1 MIGLDAAGKTTILYR
16 LKLSKTVTVIPTIG
30 FNIETITPGPGLTF
44 DVWDIGYSEKLRPLS
59 KHYYPGTQGFI
70 FVVDSQDQERFSE
83 ARELL
88 HDMVYANEMDANIP
102 ILILANKQDLAGAHD
117 VTKLI
122 DELQLRDLTQN
133 PWHIQGACAT
143 TGDGLYEGLI
153 ELSNMIRE
161 YKKAVEMGLLMSR
174 VMTLFKDWSQGS
186 PSRVLMLGLDA
197 AGKTTCLYKLKLN
210 ETVTT
215 IPTIGFNVETVTP
228 VPGLSFTVWDVGGQ
242 EKIRALW
249 RHYYYGT
256 HGVIFVVDSQDRER
270 FAEARGELLAI
281 LQAQEMTGNV
291 PVLILANKQDL
302 PGAHGVTKLIDE
314 LQLRNLT
321 QNPWHIQGACATTG
335 DGLYEGLQQ
344 LSKMIREFKKSGGKV
359 SM

>member
-1 MIGLDAAGKTTILYR
+1 MGCILSRMGCLFTECMTVESPSKLLMIGLDAAGKTTILYR

-161 YKKAVEMGLLMSR
+161 YKKS
-174 VMTLFKDWSQGS
+174 
-186 PSRVLMLGLDA
+186 
-197 AGKTTCLYKLKLN
+197 
-210 ETVTT
+210 
-215 IPTIGFNVETVTP
+215 
-228 VPGLSFTVWDVGGQ
+228 
-242 EKIRALW
+242 
-249 RHYYYGT
+249 
-256 HGVIFVVDSQDRER
+256 
-270 FAEARGELLAI
+270 
-281 LQAQEMTGNV
+281 
-291 PVLILANKQDL
+291 
-302 PGAHGVTKLIDE
+302 
-314 LQLRNLT
+314 
-321 QNPWHIQGACATTG
+321 
-335 DGLYEGLQQ
+335 
-344 LSKMIREFKKSGGKV
+344 
-359 SM
+359 